1 MVFIRSLV
9 VCGVALGLV
18 GCGDDG
24 RRVTRDTPGSDAGTP
39 DGAFTR
45 PDFGPYECTPSGAE
59 GTPETCSDGIDND
72 CNRKTDCVDVACSGV
87 GSCPECGVVDTPLG
101 SPLALPDGVGGS
113 SCTTDADCSGGQSC
127 FTIEGADRECRESY
141 RSTLT
146 FSGFGG
152 ATFDAPSD
160 ILSICVEMEH
170 SWLRD
175 LEIALE
181 APNGARIRLHDFGG
195 RDGGEIYLG
204 EANDCDDDESP
215 SPGTG
220 MTYCWRPDATRG
232 SMLAYADGGGSLNS
246 TSSACSPFP
255 LPIDQLPAGDYE
267 AADDWSTLV
276 GSTLDGDWTLSVTD
290 LWGIDNGY
298 IFEWS
303 IAFDPNK
310 VADCSVPLI

>member
-1 MVFIRSLV
+1 MAIRISFACLL
-9 VCGVALGLV
+9 ALGLSA
-18 GCGDDG
+18 CGDDG
-24 RRVTRDTPGSDAGTP
+24 RRVTRDDPTADLGPGGGT
-39 DGAFTR
+39 DGAITGR
-45 PDFGPYECTPSGAE
+45 DFGPYECTPTGEE
-59 GTPETCSDGIDND
+59 GTPETCGDGIDND
-72 CNRKTDCVDVACSGV
+72 CNRKTDCVDAACSGV

-101 SPLALPDGVGGS
+101 SPLALPDGVGGDTCS
-113 SCTTDADCSGGQSC
+113 SDADCPGAQSC
-127 FTIEGADRECRESY
+127 FTIDSTTSECRESY
-141 RSTLT
+141 RSTLN

-152 ATFDAPSD
+152 ATFDTATD
-160 ILSICVEMEH
+160 IEALCVEIEH

-195 RDGGEIYLG
+195 RDGGEIYFG
-204 EANDCDDDESP
+204 EADDCDDSDSP

-220 MTYCWRPDATRG
+220 MTYCWRPDSSRG
-232 SMLAYADGGGSLNS
+232 SMLEYADGGGALNS
-246 TSSACSPFP
+246 TTSCLLD
-255 LPIDQLPAGDYE
+255 LPADQMPAGDYS

-276 GSTLDGDWTLSVTD
+276 GSPLDGDWTLSVTD
-290 LWGIDNGY
+290 LWGADNGY